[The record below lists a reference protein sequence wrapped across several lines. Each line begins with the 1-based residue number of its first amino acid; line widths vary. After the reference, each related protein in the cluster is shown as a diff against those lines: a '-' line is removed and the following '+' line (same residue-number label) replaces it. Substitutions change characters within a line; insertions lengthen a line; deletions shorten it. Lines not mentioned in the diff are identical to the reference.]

1 MKRSPLN
8 KQGKETKKW
17 LAFRKE
23 FLKSRENWHGVYN
36 CEICMKAT
44 EYPEL
49 DHIKKR
55 STHPELKYEESNIQ
69 LLCKFCH
76 RKETARKP

>member
-8 KQGKETKKW
+8 KQGKQTKKW
-17 LAFRKE
+17 LAFRRQY
-23 FLKSRENWHGVYN
+23 LKKHQNWYGLWN
-36 CEICMKAT
+36 CERCQAVT

-55 STHPELKYEESNIQ
+55 STHPELKYDEDNIQ
-69 LLCKFCH
+69 LLCKPCH